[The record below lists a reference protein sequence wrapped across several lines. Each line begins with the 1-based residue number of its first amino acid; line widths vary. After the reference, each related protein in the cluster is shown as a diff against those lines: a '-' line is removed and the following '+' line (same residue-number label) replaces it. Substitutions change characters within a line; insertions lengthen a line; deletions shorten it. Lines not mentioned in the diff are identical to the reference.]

1 LIKGKDNMIP
11 KQGETASL
19 SKTITQNDIGH
30 FAELV
35 GDLNPVHVNPDFAKK
50 TRFGRPIAHGM
61 WGLSLVSA
69 VLGTKLP
76 GPGTIYLSQTVR
88 FIAPVYPGDTLTAKV
103 RVLEVRQDKPI
114 VKLETTCENQ
124 EGTLILTG
132 EALVLVED
140 VD

>member
-1 LIKGKDNMIP
+1 MIP
-11 KQGETASL
+11 KEGETAKL
-19 SKTITQNDIGH
+19 VKTITQSDIEQ

-35 GDLNPVHVNPDFAKK
+35 GDRNPVHVNPDFAKR

-76 GPGTIYLSQTVR
+76 GPGTIYLSQTVQ
-88 FIAPVYPGDTLTAKV
+88 FKAPVFAGDTLTAKV
-103 RVLEVRQDKPI
+103 KVLEVRQDKPI

-124 EGTLILTG
+124 KGELILKG
-132 EALVLVED
+132 ESLVLVED

>member
-1 LIKGKDNMIP
+1 MIP
-11 KQGETASL
+11 KEGETAKL
-19 SKTITQNDIGH
+19 VKTITQSDIEQ

-35 GDLNPVHVNPDFAKK
+35 GDRNPVHVNPDFAKK

-76 GPGTIYLSQTVR
+76 GPGTIYLSQTVQ
-88 FIAPVYPGDTLTAKV
+88 FKAPVFAGDTLTAKV
-103 RVLEVRQDKPI
+103 KVLEVRQDKPI
-114 VKLETTCENQ
+114 VRLETTCENQ
-124 EGTLILTG
+124 KGELILTG
-132 EALVLVED
+132 ESVVLVED

>member
-1 LIKGKDNMIP
+1 MIP
-11 KQGETASL
+11 KEGETAKL
-19 SKTITQNDIGH
+19 IKTVTQSDIEQ
-30 FAELV
+30 FADLV
-35 GDLNPVHVNPDFAKK
+35 GDRNPVHVNPDYAKK

-76 GPGTIYLSQTVR
+76 GPGTIYLSQTVQ
-88 FIAPVYPGDTLTAKV
+88 FKAPVFAGDTLTARVK
-103 RVLEVRQDKPI
+103 VLEVRQDRPI

-124 EGTLILTG
+124 KGEIILMG
-132 EALVLVED
+132 ESLVLVED

>member
-1 LIKGKDNMIP
+1 MIP
-11 KQGETASL
+11 KEGESAKL
-19 SKTITQNDIGH
+19 IKTITQSDIEQ
-30 FAELV
+30 FADLV
-35 GDLNPVHVNPDFAKK
+35 GDRNPVHVNADYAKK

-76 GPGTIYLSQTVR
+76 GPGTIYLSQTVQ
-88 FIAPVYPGDTLTAKV
+88 FKAPVFAGDTLTAKV
-103 RVLEVRQDKPI
+103 KVLEVRQDKPI

-124 EGTLILTG
+124 KGEIILKG
-132 EALVLVED
+132 ESVVLVED

>member
-1 LIKGKDNMIP
+1 MVPKKGEIATLVKTVT
-11 KQGETASL
+11 QG
-19 SKTITQNDIGH
+19 DIEQ

-35 GDLNPVHVNPDFAKK
+35 GDRNPVHVNPDFAKK

-76 GPGTIYLSQTVR
+76 GPGTIYLSQTVQ
-88 FIAPVYPGDTLTAKV
+88 FKAPVFAGDTLTAKV
-103 RVLEVRQDKPI
+103 KVLEVRQDKPI

-124 EGTLILTG
+124 KGELILTG
-132 EALVLVED
+132 ESVVLVED

>member
-1 LIKGKDNMIP
+1 MIP
-11 KQGETASL
+11 KEGETAEL
-19 SKTITQNDIGH
+19 IKTVTQGDIEQ

-35 GDLNPVHVNPDFAKK
+35 GDRNPVHVNPDFAKK

-76 GPGTIYLSQTVR
+76 GPGTIYLSQTVQ
-88 FIAPVYPGDTLTAKV
+88 FKAPVFAGDTLTAKV
-103 RVLEVRQDKPI
+103 KVLEVRQDKPI

-124 EGTLILTG
+124 KGELILTG
-132 EALVLVED
+132 ESVVLVED